1 MIVVL
6 LLLYV
11 AIFIPVMI
19 SIYNLG
25 TNKKK
30 KVKELKRFRN
40 IEIGDTVQLKLKETE
55 IPSLANKLFEVKKII
70 ELKDKKYVILYDY
83 SSDVTI
89 RRNIEKVEKVY

>member
-25 TNKKK
+25 INKKK

-40 IEIGDTVQLKLKETE
+40 IEIGDTVKLKSKEAE

>member
-40 IEIGDTVQLKLKETE
+40 IEIGDTIKLKSKETE